1 MSGHNKWSSIKHKKG
16 AADAKRGKVFTK
28 VIREIT
34 VAARMGGGDPN
45 GNPRLRA
52 AVALGKSEN
61 MPKDNIDRAIK
72 KGTGELE
79 GVSYEEMSY
88 EGYGPGGVAVL
99 VDCLTDNKNRTVA
112 DVKHLFERY
121 GGSLGEPGCVSY
133 LFEKKGLII
142 IEKDKVDEDELLD
155 LALEAGAED
164 VKEEDTEFNVITD
177 AADFESVKKAVDDA
191 EIPNTFAE
199 ITMIPQNTVDVE
211 GKKAQQILNLIEA
224 LDDVD
229 DVSKVYANFDISD
242 EVMEALD
249 L

>member
-34 VAARMGGGDPN
+34 VAARMGGGDIN

-79 GVSYEEMSY
+79 GVSYEEANY

-121 GGSLGEPGCVSY
+121 GGSLGEPGCVAY
-133 LFEKKGLII
+133 MFEKKGLIV
-142 IEKDKVDEDELLD
+142 IEKDKVDEEELLD
-155 LALEAGAED
+155 LVLEAGAED
-164 VKEEDTEFNVITD
+164 VKEEETEFNVITD
-177 AADFESVKKAVDDA
+177 ASDFESVKKAVDDA
-191 EIPNTFAE
+191 GIPNTFAE
-199 ITMIPQNTVDVE
+199 VTMIPQNTVEVE
-211 GKKAQQILNLIEA
+211 GKKAQQIFNLIEA
-224 LDDVD
+224 LEDVD
-229 DVSKVYANFDISD
+229 DVSNVYANFDMSD
-242 EVMEALD
+242 EVMEALG
-249 L
+249 

>member
-34 VAARMGGGDPN
+34 VAARMGGGDIS

-79 GVSYEEMSY
+79 GVSYEEANY

-133 LFEKKGLII
+133 MFEKKGLIV
-142 IEKDKVDEDELLD
+142 IEKDKVDEEELLD
-155 LALEAGAED
+155 LVLEAGAED
-164 VKEEDTEFNVITD
+164 VKEEETEFNVITD
-177 AADFESVKKAVDDA
+177 ASDFESVKKAVDDA
-191 EIPNTFAE
+191 GIPNTFAE
-199 ITMIPQNTVDVE
+199 VTMIPQNTVEVE
-211 GKKAQQILNLIEA
+211 GKKAQQIFNLIEA
-224 LDDVD
+224 LEDVD
-229 DVSKVYANFDISD
+229 DVSNVYANFDMSD
-242 EVMEALD
+242 EVMEALG
-249 L
+249 